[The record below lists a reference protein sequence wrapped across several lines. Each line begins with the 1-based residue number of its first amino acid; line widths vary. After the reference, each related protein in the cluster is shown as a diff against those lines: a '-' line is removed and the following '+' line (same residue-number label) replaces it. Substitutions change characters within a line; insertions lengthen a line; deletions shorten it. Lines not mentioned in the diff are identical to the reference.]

1 MIDNRAK
8 GLIFTH
14 RGASGERVQ
23 VRAGWRGGGHSCTP
37 VPEIVFQFNVGT
49 PPLPPV
55 PRQSILKCLMVGCT
69 LRGYTY
75 WSVFRVRARSPAFGL
90 CSSGLYMD
98 SLTH

>member
-1 MIDNRAK
+1 MIDNRAI

-14 RGASGERVQ
+14 RIASGERVQ
-23 VRAGWRGGGHSCTP
+23 VPAGGRGGHSCTP

-49 PPLPPV
+49 PLLPLV

-75 WSVFRVRARSPAFGL
+75 WSVFRVRARSSVCAPAG
-90 CSSGLYMD
+90 YIW
-98 SLTH
+98 TP